1 MNVPRL
7 ASDTAMRDTFCSAQ
21 QRVNGLVKFILL
33 CSLSCLITL
42 STLSANADENS
53 ARARM
58 SEQSNPLVV
67 LFTSKGAIY
76 FEFFAARAPRNV
88 EQTLALIE
96 GRYNFEDSDLQPRYY
111 DQSDIY
117 PAQTGQQVFL
127 GYSALARYG
136 LQPKSLPEEID
147 AASLGLSEQPLF
159 ESDGRIAP
167 RLGITSRADFEAQ
180 ILAPFYRS
188 LNLNEA
194 AVASRAE
201 ELWLQLKDHS
211 VADALEA
218 MGHRFTTGLGTQPLT
233 AGSLALVSHPAGSAS
248 PAMLI
253 TLRESPWLDGRV
265 TPIGRIV
272 EGLEIAVA
280 LADSAQD
287 ASPARIYS
295 MRVLAPIP

>member
-21 QRVNGLVKFILL
+21 QRVNGLVKLILL

-58 SEQSNPLVV
+58 SEQSNPLIA

-117 PAQTGQQVFL
+117 PAQAGQQVFL

-167 RLGITSRADFEAQ
+167 RLGITTRADFEAQ
-180 ILAPFYRS
+180 ILAPF
-188 LNLNEA
+188 
-194 AVASRAE
+194 
-201 ELWLQLKDHS
+201 
-211 VADALEA
+211 
-218 MGHRFTTGLGTQPLT
+218 
-233 AGSLALVSHPAGSAS
+233 
-248 PAMLI
+248 
-253 TLRESPWLDGRV
+253 
-265 TPIGRIV
+265 
-272 EGLEIAVA
+272 
-280 LADSAQD
+280 
-287 ASPARIYS
+287 
-295 MRVLAPIP
+295 